1 MCAMGDECRTT
12 QLLMLRG
19 CLAVRNT
26 TLRTSRL
33 QSRPGPIRAGA
44 PRTSE
49 GKARRRGRTSRACT
63 IITVSAPAVA
73 LRARLCS
80 ADDPGAVLQ
89 TSSRTSSS
97 RDRKRLICSAR
108 TDSSSRDRLL
118 GSMNDSFAGRYDS
131 FARLDLVFG
140 TQHKAAEALLEECR
154 AGTIDLP

>member
-1 MCAMGDECRTT
+1 M
-12 QLLMLRG
+12 
-19 CLAVRNT
+19 
-26 TLRTSRL
+26 
-33 QSRPGPIRAGA
+33 
-44 PRTSE
+44 
-49 GKARRRGRTSRACT
+49 
-63 IITVSAPAVA
+63 
-73 LRARLCS
+73 
-80 ADDPGAVLQ
+80 LQ

-97 RDRKRLICSAR
+97 RDRKRLILSAR